1 LSFFVAPLS
10 LNVSL
15 ARDRL
20 AIPGDDHCL
29 GDEPTA
35 MTDSDALREVLACPR
50 CDAPLTA
57 AGSSWSCAGCDVDFP
72 CVAGIPWLFAEP
84 SAALG
89 EWRGR
94 LHFSLQ
100 KLERDRQPV
109 AASLASASLRPATRA
124 RLESL
129 ERATRDH
136 GERLR
141 ALLAP
146 LELEQHSASYET
158 YLALRTRLPSDQG
171 LTTYY
176 ANIHRDWCWG
186 AEENDASFAAL
197 AASLRDAPPHQALV
211 LGAGAGRLA
220 YDLHM
225 RTAAALT
232 VALDFNPLLAVV
244 ADRVTR
250 GETLELYEFP
260 IAPRGDA
267 AVLRRLAAP
276 EPARA
281 GLAFVL
287 ADAHRPPFRRGA
299 FDTVVTPWLVDIL
312 PERFDV
318 LCARVNALL
327 GDDGRWLNFG
337 SLSFHDADPAAR
349 YGIDEC
355 HAALEENGFGDV
367 RVDEHEIPY
376 LSSPASRH
384 ARREYVVSWSARK
397 LRDVK
402 KVPRY
407 HALPEWLVRG
417 TEPVPLSDAFR
428 GQAAATRIHAFLMS
442 LIDGRRSIKDM
453 AKLVVEQRLM
463 TAAEAEPALRSF
475 FIKMHDDARRGTTY

>member
-1 LSFFVAPLS
+1 VHGLDPRIPATISALS
-10 LNVSL
+10 
-15 ARDRL
+15 
-20 AIPGDDHCL
+20 
-29 GDEPTA
+29 DEPNATTA
-35 MTDSDALREVLACPR
+35 ADALRELLACPR
-50 CDAPLTA
+50 CDAPLAEAGA
-57 AGSSWSCAGCDVDFP
+57 AWRCAGCEVEFP
-72 CVAGIPWLFAEP
+72 RVAGIPWMFAEP
-84 SAALG
+84 NAALG

-100 KLERDRQPV
+100 RLERDRQSI
-109 AASLASASLRPATRA
+109 AASLADASLRPATRA

-129 ERATRDH
+129 ERATREH

-146 LELEQHSASYET
+146 LELEQHSASYEM

-186 AEENDASFAAL
+186 DAENAASFEAL
-197 AASLRDAPPHQALV
+197 AGALRDAPPSRVLV

-220 YDLHM
+220 YDVHM
-225 RTAAALT
+225 QTTARTT
-232 VALDFNPLLAVV
+232 VALDFNPLLSIV
-244 ADRVTR
+244 ADKVTR
-250 GETLELYEFP
+250 AEPIELYEFP
-260 IAPRGDA
+260 IAPRADA
-267 AVLRRLAAP
+267 AVLRTLAAP
-276 EPARA
+276 ARARA
-281 GLAFVL
+281 GLVFVV
-287 ADAHRPPFRRGA
+287 ADAHRPPFRHGA

-327 GDDGRWLNFG
+327 ADGGRWLNFG

-355 HAALEENGFGDV
+355 RAALEENGFGDV
-367 RVDEHEIPY
+367 AVEEREIPY

-384 ARREYVVSWSARK
+384 ARRERVVSWSGRK
-397 LRDVK
+397 RRAVK

-417 TEPVPLSDAFR
+417 ADPVPLSDAFR

-453 AKLVVEQRLM
+453 AKLDVEQRLM

-475 FIKMHDDARRGTTY
+475 FIKMHDDSKRGMTY